1 MIVKHDPFSHVVN
14 FLNIYPFP
22 WPQDNFL
29 LQLSLF
35 PPWPYPMRFPF
46 LAPFFLTFLPVL
58 GIEPSL
64 GQQGASPDQQSQEV
78 SKEQDQEEANQG
90 ASLDQQEGRMSL
102 FGKPTVSIPQVTVPR
117 FEGISV
123 GGISA

>member
-1 MIVKHDPFSHVVN
+1 
-14 FLNIYPFP
+14 
-22 WPQDNFL
+22 
-29 LQLSLF
+29 
-35 PPWPYPMRFPF
+35 MRFPF